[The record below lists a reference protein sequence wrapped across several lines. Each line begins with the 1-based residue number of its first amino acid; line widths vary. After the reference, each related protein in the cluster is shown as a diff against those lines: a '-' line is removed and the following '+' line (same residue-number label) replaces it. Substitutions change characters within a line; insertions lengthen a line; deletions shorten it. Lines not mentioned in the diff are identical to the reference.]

1 MFSYRGYHID
11 PTQKGR
17 TSKLSRTQLDEAIK
31 SICRKRDSQ
40 DEVIISVNAIT
51 AELEIEYDISVNP
64 KTVRRKGVGKE
75 GYYVKKYPDICSYNY
90 MGDTRMRG
98 LVVKREKFIEEV
110 ET

>member
-1 MFSYRGYHID
+1 MAL
-11 PTQKGR
+11 TQKGR
-17 TSKLSRTQLDEAIK
+17 TSKLSRTQLDKAIK

-40 DEVIISVNAIT
+40 DQVIISVNEIT
-51 AELEIEYDISVNP
+51 AELEIEYNIDVDP
-64 KTVRRKGVGKE
+64 QTVRRKGVGKH
-75 GYYVKKYPDICSYNY
+75 GYYDKKYPDICSYNY